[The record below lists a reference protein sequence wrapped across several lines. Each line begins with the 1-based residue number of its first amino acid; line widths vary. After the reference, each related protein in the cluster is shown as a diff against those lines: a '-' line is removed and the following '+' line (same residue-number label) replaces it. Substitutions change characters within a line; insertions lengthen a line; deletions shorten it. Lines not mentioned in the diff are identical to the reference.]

1 MLNKQTVCG
10 ILRPFEWQEYLQASE
25 KLSALLQP
33 SHIRSPFDSLD
44 EKETVSSAS
53 TPTPPRR
60 SAFSFPFFLFL
71 RCLLLFFF
79 QRQALKMGRDTSLV
93 SMAWIMLALL
103 PDRVVYWCVWH
114 SKWGIFSNLGKAQ
127 GRVFIFIPYRKQN
140 PGTSER
146 MPLSFPT
153 QPPSLCSLPLR
164 PLALNLLTSL
174 MGAETKPS
182 ARWAV
187 KSASS
192 PLLPKQ
198 GPSSPS
204 CGDENPK
211 TDFSWGRGLRWTFL
225 GGVGSGERTALESG
239 TQPQPTRM
247 NCVVLLFNPP
257 CSVESWQRNSSL
269 CSERTRN
276 KHRYWLYPSVLRGSL
291 LLSCFREF

>member
-10 ILRPFEWQEYLQASE
+10 ILRPLEWQKCLPASE

-71 RCLLLFFF
+71 RCPFFFCFVF
-79 QRQALKMGRDTSLV
+79 QRQALKMGRDTPLV

-114 SKWGIFSNLGKAQ
+114 SKWEIFSNLARLRAKSS
-127 GRVFIFIPYRKQN
+127 FFIPYRKQN
-140 PGTSER
+140 PGASER
-146 MPLSFPT
+146 MPLFSST
-153 QPPSLCSLPLR
+153 QPLPLCSLSLR
-164 PLALNLLTSL
+164 LLALNLLTLL
-174 MGAETKPS
+174 MGAETKLT

-187 KSASS
+187 KPVSS
-192 PLLPKQ
+192 RLPPKQ

-204 CGDENPK
+204 CRDTNP
-211 TDFSWGRGLRWTFL
+211 TGSNFSEVGWGSCVGLFP
-225 GGVGSGERTALESG
+225 GAALVSG
-239 TQPQPTRM
+239 TQSQPTGM
-247 NCVVLLFNPP
+247 NCVVPLFNPP
-257 CSVESWQRNSSL
+257 CSADSWQRNSSL
-269 CSERTRN
+269 CSARMKN
-276 KHRYWLYPSVLRGSL
+276 KHRY
-291 LLSCFREF
+291 